1 MTTRTFLISCSSICI
16 ATIVSAS
23 AAAGPAPAS
32 APAQPKPSAVIQP
45 ALPQSVFIIP
55 KNASEGRGPFFPRST
70 RVYTPVLPLL
80 VMPTTNAVPAFP
92 TDIRLK
98 GISGSMDHRL
108 ALINNH
114 TFEAGEEAEVT
125 TVSGRILVRCL
136 QIREESVLIQVG
148 PERRELRMR
157 AGI

>member
-1 MTTRTFLISCSSICI
+1 M
-16 ATIVSAS
+16 
-23 AAAGPAPAS
+23 
-32 APAQPKPSAVIQP
+32 
-45 ALPQSVFIIP
+45 
-55 KNASEGRGPFFPRST
+55 E
-70 RVYTPVLPLL
+70 
-80 VMPTTNAVPAFP
+80 
-92 TDIRLK
+92 
-98 GISGSMDHRL
+98 HRL

-125 TVSGRILVRCL
+125 TITGRILVRCL